1 MSDYAPETGP
11 DGRPRPKFGE
21 YATPEEQR
29 ARIRQPDA
37 SAALS
42 SGQAPDEVPP
52 RSPAPGPA
60 PVVRRGR
67 GRTIDRVATGVL
79 LGYGLFIVLTSIPTV
94 VDYSGFV
101 STFLSTLGVSAS
113 LADPGAGRGWAIAA
127 ALVLGIG
134 WLAAVALSLANL
146 RAGRITFWIPLVAG
160 VVCNLVSSTLLII
173 PLVSDHAVWSAIEGA
188 LLGTAGR

>member
-29 ARIRQPDA
+29 ARIQQPDA
-37 SAALS
+37 PAALS
-42 SGQAPDEVPP
+42 SGQAPDELPP
-52 RSPAPGPA
+52 RSPAPAPA
-60 PVVRRGR
+60 APRKR
-67 GRTIDRVATGVL
+67 GRTIDRIATGVL

-113 LADPGAGRGWAIAA
+113 LADPAAGRGWAIAA